1 MSDTAD
7 STLNAL
13 KALIAAFQ
21 TGATPVTVKASTAEA
36 ASLPPKFPG
45 PDDEKPAGKS
55 TQQKTEYNERGR
67 LPASRTQTEGNYA
80 RQYLEGYVGESEHQS
95 DKKTEPDCPASLHIS
110 LFFDGTCCNKEGADE
125 VYGSR
130 NPPLTNIGRF
140 YHLENR
146 Y

>member
-45 PDDEKPAGKS
+45 PDDKS
-55 TQQKTEYNERGR
+55 PRITLRGR
-67 LPASRTQTEGNYA
+67 KPNTTSAGACRRAERRPKATIPGSIWKDMSGSLNINRTKKRNRAARPACISACSSTVPVVMKRGPMKFMA
-80 RQYLEGYVGESEHQS
+80 RV
-95 DKKTEPDCPASLHIS
+95 I
-110 LFFDGTCCNKEGADE
+110 
-125 VYGSR
+125 R
-130 NPPLTNIGRF
+130 R
-140 YHLENR
+140 
-146 Y
+146 

>member
-21 TGATPVTVKASTAEA
+21 TGVTPVTVKASTAEV

-45 PDDEKPAGKS
+45 PDDKKPADNS
-55 TQQKTEYNERGR
+55 ARQKTEYNERGR

-80 RQYLEGYVGESEHQS
+80 S
-95 DKKTEPDCPASLHIS
+95 
-110 LFFDGTCCNKEGADE
+110 
-125 VYGSR
+125 
-130 NPPLTNIGRF
+130 
-140 YHLENR
+140 
-146 Y
+146 

>member
-45 PDDEKPAGKS
+45 PDDKS
-55 TQQKTEYNERGR
+55 PRITLRGR
-67 LPASRTQTEGNYA
+67 KPNTTSAGACRRAERRPKATTPGSTWRGMLKSQNIPRTKKRNRAAPPACISACSLTVPVVMKKIVMKCMA
-80 RQYLEGYVGESEHQS
+80 RE
-95 DKKTEPDCPASLHIS
+95 T
-110 LFFDGTCCNKEGADE
+110 
-125 VYGSR
+125 R
-130 NPPLTNIGRF
+130 R
-140 YHLENR
+140 
-146 Y
+146 

>member
-1 MSDTAD
+1 MSDNAD

-45 PDDEKPAGKS
+45 PDDKKPTDKT

-95 DKKTEPDCPASLHIS
+95 DKKTEPGCPASLHTQ
-110 LFFDGTCCNKEGADE
+110 FAAD
-125 VYGSR
+125 
-130 NPPLTNIGRF
+130 
-140 YHLENR
+140 
-146 Y
+146 